1 MHIGIRISK
10 TSRNFLHIHKSISER
25 KNKTNRIF
33 KGLKGFNLIDIKI
46 TDMKMLWRYMFMK
59 KVSWKPSIT
68 YTKS

>member
-46 TDMKMLWRYMFMK
+46 TDMEML
-59 KVSWKPSIT
+59 
-68 YTKS
+68 